1 MMRVGDHRAV
11 VNRDVVLGAE
21 IIGPVTRHGMLETA
35 RRREIVDIERSSVLV
50 ACRKDLAPVSDDHI
64 GIQLD
69 LVLDARLAVE
79 AIVTNF
85 RSNGHLLLGLIISA
99 GNPRLHDVEAHAESA
114 SEAIGRFI
122 DHQHILASLASFL
135 HSETGTEA
143 AANEEDVGVVDRVGH
158 RCGHRLVLSARL
170 GHLGRVLRRAAG
182 QHAARQR
189 RRARSQAAQLEKR
202 APVHAA
208 RRVLP
213 LLASHPSFSFRSGS
227 DRPKNTEETEAWQK
241 LRR

>member
-1 MMRVGDHRAV
+1 
-11 VNRDVVLGAE
+11 
-21 IIGPVTRHGMLETA
+21 MLETT

-158 RCGHRLVLSARL
+158 RCGHRLVLSAVWAISVGFCGAQPASMPPSAPPRPQS
-170 GHLGRVLRRAAG
+170 GRPA
-182 QHAARQR
+182 
-189 RRARSQAAQLEKR
+189 
-202 APVHAA
+202 
-208 RRVLP
+208 
-213 LLASHPSFSFRSGS
+213 
-227 DRPKNTEETEAWQK
+227 
-241 LRR
+241 